1 MKTYT
6 VNINGKPV
14 KVFIDEA
21 EARNYMLYLV
31 NWQDSVS
38 KSLAYVDEAVL
49 KSDMRESKEILKHIM
64 EMK

>member
-6 VNINGKPV
+6 VNVNGKPV

>member
-6 VNINGKPV
+6 VSVNGKPV

>member
-6 VNINGKPV
+6 VNVNCKPV

-49 KSDMRESKEILKHIM
+49 KSGMRESKEVLQHIM

>member
-49 KSDMRESKEILKHIM
+49 KSDMRESKEVLQHIM

>member
-6 VNINGKPV
+6 VNVNGKPV

-49 KSDMRESKEILKHIM
+49 KSDMRESKEVLQHIM